1 MPHDPLLRA
10 AVAVHGLLL
19 TARRPRAGGRPIE
32 ERSTSAPPR
41 AASPDTHDDAGQATS
56 EYALVM
62 LGAAAIALLVITWA
76 TSGGGGGRIGQL
88 FDRVVDS
95 ITSRIG

>member
-1 MPHDPLLRA
+1 MPNELLLRA
-10 AVAVHGLLL
+10 AVAVHGRLL
-19 TARRPRAGGRPIE
+19 TAGRN
-32 ERSTSAPPR
+32 
-41 AASPDTHDDAGQATS
+41 HDDAGQATS

-88 FDRVVDS
+88 FDRVIDS